1 MSRNNVLEKYIIDLC
16 SPTLASLKT
25 ASLINCYFINEKQL
39 EKDMAEL
46 NLLLNGKGIKIQTL
60 RKSKKSVL
68 IYVYRID
75 MLAKDLMKPGV
86 KEVLTYYGYDSTE
99 PEKAIE
105 KLKMRLSETT
115 EFPHEIGLFLGYPVS
130 LKVALRQRLRWSKG
144 HLQAFAESGWGLFK
158 NIFIDTHT
166 QRYDDDKWYNYTWR
180 TIRHRFMSFDTF
192 AQLLP
197 KNIINIFRWIIVY
210 LILYPFFC
218 SQFGLDNIR
227 ILYNSTWLAHAITH
241 IFGDITVSLPAG
253 AETYVLTILI
263 EIWVR
268 IYYRIGL
275 YFFKTLEAVYLFII
289 ENKRMPKISIWKKI
303 LYCFTWPTF
312 DIIGRYTQYVA
323 LFKKVEW
330 KPIPH
335 KSEITIDDISQD

>member
-46 NLLLNGKGIKIQTL
+46 TLLLNGKGIKIQTL

-115 EFPHEIGLFLGYPVS
+115 EFPHEIGLFLGYPVGDVVGFIKNKGKNFKCCGCW
-130 LKVALRQRLRWSKG
+130 KVYCDQCE
-144 HLQAFAESGWGLFK
+144 AERRFELFNK
-158 NIFIDTHT
+158 CT
-166 QRYDDDKWYNYTWR
+166 
-180 TIRHRFMSFDTF
+180 
-192 AQLLP
+192 
-197 KNIINIFRWIIVY
+197 
-210 LILYPFFC
+210 
-218 SQFGLDNIR
+218 
-227 ILYNSTWLAHAITH
+227 
-241 IFGDITVSLPAG
+241 
-253 AETYVLTILI
+253 
-263 EIWVR
+263 R
-268 IYYRIGL
+268 IYM
-275 YFFKTLEAVYLFII
+275 EQ
-289 ENKRMPKISIWKKI
+289 WKA
-303 LYCFTWPTF
+303 
-312 DIIGRYTQYVA
+312 G
-323 LFKKVEW
+323 
-330 KPIPH
+330 
-335 KSEITIDDISQD
+335 KSVLKLTVV